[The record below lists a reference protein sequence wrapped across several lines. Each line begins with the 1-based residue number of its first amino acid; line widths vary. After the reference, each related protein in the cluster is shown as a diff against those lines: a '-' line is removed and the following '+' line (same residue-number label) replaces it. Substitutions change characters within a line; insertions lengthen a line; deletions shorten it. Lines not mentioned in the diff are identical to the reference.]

1 MIQSMEF
8 PVDTYFINIVW
19 HNGWKG
25 NLKKKRKN
33 ILRKKNKILFNFN
46 RSKSCPQCRCKCSD
60 KNIHRLYFN
69 IANIDT
75 EDLDP
80 GTLQNRI
87 DTLKLQI
94 REKETAIKSSDTT
107 IEKLKHDKKKAE

>member
-1 MIQSMEF
+1 MDGKVI
-8 PVDTYFINIVW
+8 
-19 HNGWKG
+19 
-25 NLKKKRKN
+25 KKKLNLQVFFK
-33 ILRKKNKILFNFN
+33 KILFNFN

-69 IANIDT
+69 IANVDT
-75 EDLDP
+75 DDLDP

>member
-1 MIQSMEF
+1 M
-8 PVDTYFINIVW
+8 
-19 HNGWKG
+19 
-25 NLKKKRKN
+25 
-33 ILRKKNKILFNFN
+33 
-46 RSKSCPQCRCKCSD
+46 
-60 KNIHRLYFN
+60 YFN
-69 IANIDT
+69 IANVDT

-94 REKETAIKSSDTT
+94 REKETAIKTSDTT